1 MAISPGLVQLCVELD
16 RFQIATAIGHISKDV
31 FVHWNRSFEDRL
43 GLKEREMRGVEL
55 RSIIVPGAPVV
66 EASGANESSLPSGPF
81 SDCIIRIPGDER
93 QILGRSVRR
102 EDGFVLVIL
111 DPASGTRGIEEYARG
126 YLFGQND
133 AKERSRQLVRD
144 TVSGNLLAAS
154 FAAETAKQ
162 KLEDEGRPE
171 AEDLERIAYLIDR
184 AINDLVNAFTS
195 GPPITEQ

>member
-1 MAISPGLVQLCVELD
+1 MQLCFELD

-31 FVHWNRSFEDRL
+31 FIHWNRSFEDRL
-43 GLKEREMRGVEL
+43 GLKEGEMRGVEL
-55 RSIIVPGAPVV
+55 RNIIVTDAPVV
-66 EASGANESSLPSGPF
+66 EVSGANESSLPAVPF
-81 SDCIIRIPGDER
+81 SDCVIRVPGDER

-102 EDGFVLVIL
+102 EDGFILVIL
-111 DPASGTRGIEEYARG
+111 DSASGTRGTEEYARG

-133 AKERSRQLVRD
+133 AKERSRQVVHHN
-144 TVSGNLLAAS
+144 VSGNLLAAS

-171 AEDLERIAYLIDR
+171 AEDLERVTQLIDR

>member
-1 MAISPGLVQLCVELD
+1 MPMSPGLTQLCFELD
-16 RFQIATAIGHISKDV
+16 RFQIATAIGHVSKDV
-31 FVHWNRSFEDRL
+31 FIHWNRSFEDRL

-55 RSIIVPGAPVV
+55 RSIIVPDAPVV

-102 EDGFVLVIL
+102 EDGFILVIL
-111 DPASGTRGIEEYARG
+111 DPASGTRGTEEYARG
-126 YLFGQND
+126 YLSGQND
-133 AKERSRQLVRD
+133 AKERSRRVVHD
-144 TVSGNLLAAS
+144 NVSGNLLAAS